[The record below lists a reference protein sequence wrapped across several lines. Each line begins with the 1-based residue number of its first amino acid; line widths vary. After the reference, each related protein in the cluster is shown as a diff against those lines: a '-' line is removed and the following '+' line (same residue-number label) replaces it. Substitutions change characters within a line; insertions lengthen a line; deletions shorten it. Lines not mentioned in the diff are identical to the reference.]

1 MVPYW
6 KSLFLIAVTAAF
18 LAGCGTE
25 TPSSKEEE
33 AKGKQTVS
41 LDETSTNMQPS
52 EPTGQEIPPVD
63 EQKQAGGGQNGSKG
77 DETDFSRPTTS
88 LSYQIGNQTVT
99 GTATLTTS
107 DNQHF
112 SLYVLEGWTLDA
124 EEPHADVLLHGDTF
138 ARIRL
143 LPNEETN
150 YEQLAKEHAQAID
163 ANAARQQTN
172 QLPKPFTDALWYIAQ
187 ADGVTVHV
195 IASTQPA
202 PMLLTV
208 HAPKGKDV
216 LGAVLA
222 MVATLQKQ

>member
-77 DETDFSRPTTS
+77 DETDFSRRR
-88 LSYQIGNQTVT
+88 LRCLIK
-99 GTATLTTS
+99 
-107 DNQHF
+107 
-112 SLYVLEGWTLDA
+112 LEIK
-124 EEPHADVLLHGDTF
+124 
-138 ARIRL
+138 RSQ
-143 LPNEETN
+143 
-150 YEQLAKEHAQAID
+150 EQQ
-163 ANAARQQTN
+163 R
-172 QLPKPFTDALWYIAQ
+172 
-187 ADGVTVHV
+187 
-195 IASTQPA
+195 
-202 PMLLTV
+202 
-208 HAPKGKDV
+208 
-216 LGAVLA
+216 
-222 MVATLQKQ
+222 